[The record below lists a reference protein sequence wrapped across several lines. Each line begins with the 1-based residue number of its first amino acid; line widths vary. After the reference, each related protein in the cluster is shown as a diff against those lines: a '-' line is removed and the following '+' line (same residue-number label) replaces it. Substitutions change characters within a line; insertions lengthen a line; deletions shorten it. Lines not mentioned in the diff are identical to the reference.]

1 MNRAQFMA
9 EYSKHQQNIIRN
21 YYDNRESIAL
31 QKLQESVT
39 ELYLAEGKK
48 RQTVWK
54 RIVGHLE
61 KLKISQAE
69 IDNVVAK
76 DSPEMVANI
85 IERVM
90 GRS

>member
-1 MNRAQFMA
+1 
-9 EYSKHQQNIIRN
+9 
-21 YYDNRESIAL
+21 
-31 QKLQESVT
+31 
-39 ELYLAEGKK
+39 LAEGKK

-54 RIVGHLE
+54 RIIGHLE

>member
-1 MNRAQFMA
+1 MA

-31 QKLQESVT
+31 QKLQENVT

-48 RQTVWK
+48 RQTIWK
-54 RIVGHLE
+54 RIVGHLQ
-61 KLKISQAE
+61 KLEISQQE
-69 IDNVVAK
+69 IDHIVEQ
-76 DSPEMVANI
+76 DSPELVANI
-85 IERVM
+85 VERVM

>member
-1 MNRAQFMA
+1 MA

>member
-1 MNRAQFMA
+1 MA
-9 EYSKHQQNIIRN
+9 EYSKHQQSIIRN

>member
-1 MNRAQFMA
+1 MA

-54 RIVGHLE
+54 RIIGHLE

>member
-1 MNRAQFMA
+1 MA
-9 EYSKHQQNIIRN
+9 DYSKHQQNIIRN

-31 QKLQESVT
+31 QKLQESIT

-48 RQTVWK
+48 RQTIWK

-61 KLKISQAE
+61 KLSISKAE
-69 IDNVVAK
+69 IQNVVAK
-76 DSPEMVANI
+76 DSPELVASI
-85 IERVM
+85 VERIM